1 MMWGSGL
8 THGLWMVVGWVL
20 GLLAVAIAVYAGVR
34 LASRQMISRLIHEIQ
49 DIHEPKEGHDDHK
62 GTDCISKDA

>member
-1 MMWGSGL
+1 MMWGTGL

-34 LASRQMISRLIHEIQ
+34 LASRQMITKLIHDIQ
-49 DIHEPKEGHDDHK
+49 DIHGLKEGRDDCR
-62 GTDCISKDA
+62 TDRFSDDA